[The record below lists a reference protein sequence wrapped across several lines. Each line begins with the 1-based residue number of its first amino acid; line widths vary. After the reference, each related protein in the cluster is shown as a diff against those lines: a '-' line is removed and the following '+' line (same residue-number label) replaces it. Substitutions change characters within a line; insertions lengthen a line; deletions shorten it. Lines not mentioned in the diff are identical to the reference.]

1 MATKIKYDNLN
12 IYLFFLLALT
22 SSFDVFMNLNISGFS
37 LRIFYIIEFILIYL
51 LIKNN
56 SKIVLIGFPYIIVW
70 AFFIIIFIP
79 NTTILTRSI
88 GYGAWLVLSILVV
101 ILFSTIINRSDLFN
115 KVFRLYIYSFTFLA
129 LFGLFQFALGL
140 IGIDIYIQQWW
151 INGVLPRIN
160 GFSYEPSYY
169 GSYLIIGWSALLYF
183 YIKNK
188 AFFLQF
194 KYSFLI
200 ISVAIVLSSSRMS
213 ILMMFLG
220 FICLVVLSLLRSLMK
235 SKIKKR
241 DLKVLILFIVATI
254 SIGFYIYDNLNTF
267 KFLFSGLGMFGTATH
282 SSEARTNEAWTTFEV
297 FLNSPFI
304 GYSLGGVAPA
314 IAELKGF
321 TIYTQSEAKNFEGM
335 NIFLEVL
342 AASGIIGFI
351 FFVIFF
357 IVLYSKAFKI
367 MKLLKTIN
375 NIHYLFIGSLSF
387 ALFMELLI
395 LSMNQNILRPYLWVL
410 IGMLSASILVG
421 KRIFYEYQINNR
433 L

>member
-1 MATKIKYDNLN
+1 MKKNIVVIEDSSKAHFGGGQRVTLNVIEALNNDDFKI
-12 IYLFFLLALT
+12 FLLDCNEE
-22 SSFDVFMNLNISGFS
+22 S
-37 LRIFYIIEFILIYL
+37 
-51 LIKNN
+51 
-56 SKIVLIGFPYIIVW
+56 
-70 AFFIIIFIP
+70 
-79 NTTILTRSI
+79 
-88 GYGAWLVLSILVV
+88 
-101 ILFSTIINRSDLFN
+101 
-115 KVFRLYIYSFTFLA
+115 
-129 LFGLFQFALGL
+129 LFQQMAKKL
-140 IGIDIYIQQWW
+140 
-151 INGVLPRIN
+151 NVKT
-160 GFSYEPSYY
+160 
-169 GSYLIIGWSALLYF
+169 YF
-183 YIKNK
+183 
-188 AFFLQF
+188 
-194 KYSFLI
+194 
-200 ISVAIVLSSSRMS
+200 
-213 ILMMFLG
+213 
-220 FICLVVLSLLRSLMK
+220 
-235 SKIKKR
+235 
-241 DLKVLILFIVATI
+241 
-254 SIGFYIYDNLNTF
+254 NLNTF